1 MIFTCGHQ
9 DDLAYICKRILDANN
24 QKIILLKG
32 ELGAG
37 KTTMV
42 KVFCSLLGVKERVS
56 SPSFSIIQEY
66 RTDKKIPIY
75 HFDFYRIKDF
85 SEILNLG
92 LDEYL
97 GTGNY
102 CFIEWPEII
111 MQWFSDS
118 FIEINIKLHQ
128 KNLDRI
134 IQVDAYG

>member
-9 DDLAYICKRILDANN
+9 DDLEHICKKILDAYN
-24 QKIILLKG
+24 QKIIILKG

-37 KTTMV
+37 KTTLV
-42 KVFCSLLGVKERVS
+42 KVFCSVLGVKERVS

-97 GTGNY
+97 ESGNY